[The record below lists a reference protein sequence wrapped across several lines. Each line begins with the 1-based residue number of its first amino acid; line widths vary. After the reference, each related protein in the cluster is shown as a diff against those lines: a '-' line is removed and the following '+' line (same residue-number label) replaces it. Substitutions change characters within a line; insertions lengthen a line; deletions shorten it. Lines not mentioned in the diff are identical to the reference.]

1 MHTHIELSNKPLMVE
16 QGIAYCQDAELGA
29 MSIFIGNV
37 RKHDLDQSVSH
48 IDYEIDHDLAKASI
62 EDICSRAHKRFGSLR
77 HFVAH
82 RYGQVAIGESAIIII
97 TASVKRVA
105 TMEASRFMLE
115 RIKEETPV
123 WKHQIYQ
130 NGSDERIGYHRIPL
144 QATTKSAPS
153 SKPSIR

>member
-1 MHTHIELSNKPLMVE
+1 MVE

-37 RKHDLDQSVSH
+37 RQHDLDHSLSH
-48 IDYEIDHDLAKASI
+48 IDYEIDHDLGKASI
-62 EDICSRAHKRFGSLR
+62 EGICSRAHKRFGSLR

-82 RYGQVAIGESAIIII
+82 RYGQVAIGESAIIIV

-105 TMEASRFMLE
+105 AMQASRFMLE

-130 NGSDERIGYHRIPL
+130 NGNDEWLGYHRIPL

-153 SKPSIR
+153 GKSSMR